1 VRAVAC
7 VLVMLLLGACSNR
20 DPYVTAAGET
30 TSGNWKIARQ
40 LDKVTQTELP
50 SASVRAMASNT
61 YVANASGSLL
71 QITCFDKQP
80 IVRFAFEFKI
90 GSDKN
95 TILGYRFDDKPGHD
109 SVASRVLT
117 GETAILVDNPVAVA
131 EFVNGMTGS
140 QKLYLRI
147 RSLTLGRTTAEYPL
161 EGSATAVQAA
171 FAGCPVMLAQT
182 KKHTS

>member
-1 VRAVAC
+1 MRAVAC

-40 LDKVTQTELP
+40 FDKVTQTELP

-90 GSDKN
+90 GP
-95 TILGYRFDDKPGHD
+95 T
-109 SVASRVLT
+109 
-117 GETAILVDNPVAVA
+117 
-131 EFVNGMTGS
+131 
-140 QKLYLRI
+140 
-147 RSLTLGRTTAEYPL
+147 RTPF
-161 EGSATAVQAA
+161 SATASTTNPATIA
-171 FAGCPVMLAQT
+171 WRRAC
-182 KKHTS
+182 